1 MGGQSPGF
9 PAPRALRLAGKDR
22 SDQMEEV
29 PGAIQRRTQ
38 TSLGE
43 GKWKPGRP
51 PGGGHTGFQG
61 APPRCAPWRS
71 WRSWRSRLFC
81 ERKARAWLARPLS
94 ARGLEPSPPCL
105 RGRGWRHT
113 AAWGDLDITSREAA
127 GAGRRSTDPG
137 GLKHLE
143 QADPRRRKAEQRL
156 PGAFFCLF
164 FHTGGRVSVWD
175 DEHVWGQMAVMVTR
189 HRTCTSCHGAADFKM
204 VKLVHVTLCLFY
216 CNTRIF
222 SLKRDSR
229 TGALCSN
236 RDESQ
241 NRKKNVA

>member
-1 MGGQSPGF
+1 MPYKGERK
-9 PAPRALRLAGKDR
+9 RARARARARGAG
-22 SDQMEEV
+22 E
-29 PGAIQRRTQ
+29 
-38 TSLGE
+38 
-43 GKWKPGRP
+43 P
-51 PGGGHTGFQG
+51 PGGRPHGVPGRSAPLCSVEVVEVVEVASVLRTEGQSAARSPAQCPGSG
-61 APPRCAPWRS
+61 A
-71 WRSWRSRLFC
+71 
-81 ERKARAWLARPLS
+81 
-94 ARGLEPSPPCL
+94 SPPCL
-105 RGRGWRHT
+105 RGRGWRHP
-113 AAWGDLDITSREAA
+113 AAWGDLDITSREGA

-222 SLKRDSR
+222 SLKTDS
-229 TGALCSN
+229 
-236 RDESQ
+236 
-241 NRKKNVA
+241 

>member
-1 MGGQSPGF
+1 
-9 PAPRALRLAGKDR
+9 
-22 SDQMEEV
+22 MEKV
-29 PGAIQRRTQ
+29 PDAIQRRTQ
-38 TSLGE
+38 TSPGE
-43 GKWKPGRP
+43 GEGSRGAPRGVATLGSRALRPAVLRGGRGGRGGRVCSANGRP
-51 PGGGHTGFQG
+51 
-61 APPRCAPWRS
+61 
-71 WRSWRSRLFC
+71 
-81 ERKARAWLARPLS
+81 ERGSLARSVPGVWS
-94 ARGLEPSPPCL
+94 PARLASE
-105 RGRGWRHT
+105 
-113 AAWGDLDITSREAA
+113 A
-127 GAGRRSTDPG
+127 GAGDTRQRG
-137 GLKHLE
+137 GTLKSHCARGQEPDAEAQKHLE

-222 SLKRDSR
+222 SLKTDSR